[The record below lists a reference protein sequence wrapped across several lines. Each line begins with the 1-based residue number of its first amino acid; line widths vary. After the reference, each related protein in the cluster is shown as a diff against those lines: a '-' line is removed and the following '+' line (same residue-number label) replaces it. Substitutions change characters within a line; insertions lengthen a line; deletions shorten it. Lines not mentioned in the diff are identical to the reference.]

1 MNVLRGA
8 VRIYG
13 DFPMPENKDVLDNAA
28 VGINNQSLTPLKMGF
43 RAMTNQAV
51 IARNP
56 TSDSQFQDPAFSRRR
71 DKKSL
76 GRVSPAKKPPFSAN
90 LRLIRRIAN

>member
-13 DFPMPENKDVLDNAA
+13 DFPTPENKDVLDNAA

-56 TSDSQFQDPAFSRRR
+56 TSDSQFQDPHSREEGI
-71 DKKSL
+71 KSRFGESL
-76 GRVSPAKKPPFSAN
+76 LPK
-90 LRLIRRIAN
+90 IRRFPQIYG

>member
-56 TSDSQFQDPAFSRRR
+56 TSDSQFQDP
-71 DKKSL
+71 
-76 GRVSPAKKPPFSAN
+76 SPAKNPPFSAN